1 MSTAVYLDQIRQLVE
16 LQKID
21 DAIFAV
27 RQDLERAPRELEDLQ
42 QRFDASNAQRER
54 VLEKLNHL
62 QEQQKRLD
70 FEIEDDSAR
79 IKKSKNK
86 LMQVENQ
93 REHHAMM
100 REMDSI
106 EKVIRSREEEKMAL
120 MEELQLQNEKL
131 AQIDLTHT
139 GLQAELEVRRDS
151 LEEKLSACRT
161 RLAELEQK
169 REAASSAIPHPV
181 FVRYEFIRKRL
192 EHPVIVAVKEASGN
206 YAQISEI
213 IRNAPEGF
221 SVLSGNDDETLPLMA
236 TGASGIISVASN
248 VAPGLMVELA
258 EALLDDNM
266 AKARELHHRLTPLFR
281 NCFVESNPI
290 PAKAAL
296 AAMGLISNEL
306 RLPLV
311 PAAEKTYA
319 LMQKTVAD
327 LGL

>member
-192 EHPVIVAVKEASGN
+192 EHPVIVAVKEGICTGCHIAVPPQSYIELQRGQ
-206 YAQISEI
+206 QILSCPNCQRLIFWNEHFD
-213 IRNAPEGF
+213 F
-221 SVLSGNDDETLPLMA
+221 SVTPGIPETPK
-236 TGASGIISVASN
+236 T
-248 VAPGLMVELA
+248 
-258 EALLDDNM
+258 
-266 AKARELHHRLTPLFR
+266 
-281 NCFVESNPI
+281 
-290 PAKAAL
+290 
-296 AAMGLISNEL
+296 
-306 RLPLV
+306 LV
-311 PAAEKTYA
+311 
-319 LMQKTVAD
+319 D
-327 LGL
+327 

>member
-27 RQDLERAPRELEDLQ
+27 RQELERAPRELEDLQ

-62 QEQQKRLD
+62 QDQQKRLD

-151 LEEKLSACRT
+151 LEEKLTACRA
-161 RLAELEQK
+161 RMAELESK
-169 REAASSAIPHPV
+169 REVASSAIPHPV

-192 EHPVIVAVKEASGN
+192 EHPVIVAVKDGICTGCHIAVPPQSYIELQRGQ
-206 YAQISEI
+206 QILSCPNCQRLIFWNEHFDFPVTPGI
-213 IRNAPEGF
+213 PETPK
-221 SVLSGNDDETLPLMA
+221 TL
-236 TGASGIISVASN
+236 V
-248 VAPGLMVELA
+248 
-258 EALLDDNM
+258 D
-266 AKARELHHRLTPLFR
+266 
-281 NCFVESNPI
+281 
-290 PAKAAL
+290 
-296 AAMGLISNEL
+296 
-306 RLPLV
+306 
-311 PAAEKTYA
+311 
-319 LMQKTVAD
+319 
-327 LGL
+327 

>member
-27 RQDLERAPRELEDLQ
+27 RQDLVRAPREQEDLQ
-42 QRFDASNAQRER
+42 LRFDASNAQRER

-192 EHPVIVAVKEASGN
+192 EHPVIVAVKEGICTGCHIAVPPQSYIELQRGQ
-206 YAQISEI
+206 QILSCPNCQRLIFWNEHFDFPVTPGI
-213 IRNAPEGF
+213 PETPK
-221 SVLSGNDDETLPLMA
+221 TL
-236 TGASGIISVASN
+236 V
-248 VAPGLMVELA
+248 
-258 EALLDDNM
+258 D
-266 AKARELHHRLTPLFR
+266 
-281 NCFVESNPI
+281 
-290 PAKAAL
+290 
-296 AAMGLISNEL
+296 
-306 RLPLV
+306 
-311 PAAEKTYA
+311 
-319 LMQKTVAD
+319 
-327 LGL
+327 